1 MTDETKEQLLWC
13 YQQLGSIVSD
23 DIGENAKQ
31 DEDLRKIEKIFLVEI
46 PRLIRKSAPADIY
59 DLLQELQYNYEF
71 LHDCIIYGSLKR
83 KNVIGLGGGFSSGK
97 SSFLN
102 TVMGQG
108 EILPENINPSTS
120 VPTYIVNGNE
130 NKISGI
136 NIFQKNMELDLFS
149 INAISHGFGSFADD
163 IKSIELGHILRNLVL
178 TTPFFKYKNIA
189 FLDTPGYSKPDDVNY
204 SAKTD
209 EMVARQE
216 LNTTNYVLWFS
227 PVSESGSLAETDIAF
242 IKSLRED
249 LHISIICSK
258 ANRRTV
264 EQREQIRKTILQ
276 QIEFSKLN
284 VDNIYFFDTET
295 PEGLDAESIKMLIL
309 EKNSREY
316 DGSALGKNIK
326 KFFVRMEEYYENKD
340 KELAQKANR
349 MNQAILCIEKEDL
362 VRDGLQALIND
373 MKSERNQLKAY
384 KEKTKEL
391 EIELCKLVTAISSR
405 YEFDFVIPE
414 YGVIKSEMHSQNA
427 TINTQKRLG
436 FARTNSSFSKLAK
449 GRFEE

>member
-130 NKISGI
+130 NKVSGI

-284 VDNIYFFDTET
+284 VW
-295 PEGLDAESIKMLIL
+295 
-309 EKNSREY
+309 
-316 DGSALGKNIK
+316 
-326 KFFVRMEEYYENKD
+326 
-340 KELAQKANR
+340 
-349 MNQAILCIEKEDL
+349 C
-362 VRDGLQALIND
+362 
-373 MKSERNQLKAY
+373 
-384 KEKTKEL
+384 
-391 EIELCKLVTAISSR
+391 
-405 YEFDFVIPE
+405 
-414 YGVIKSEMHSQNA
+414 
-427 TINTQKRLG
+427 
-436 FARTNSSFSKLAK
+436 
-449 GRFEE
+449 